1 MVRKF
6 ISNLD
11 LSRPTKRAGPKMQNW
26 SKNVDFNDRDYLQP
40 ESLSE
45 LQELV
50 RVHQKL
56 RARGTAHCFNE
67 IANTSSYAI
76 NLSKMPKT
84 IEVDSTSYSV
94 KVAAGLKYGELAP
107 ILHQQGWALNNL
119 ASLPHISIAGSIST
133 GTHGSG
139 INNKNLANQV
149 LSLDLVTAEGELR
162 HIDHANPAFNAIVV
176 GLGLGGVIYQ
186 YELKIEPTYQIR
198 QVIYPSI
205 PLDVLQRNF
214 DGIMGTAYSVSY
226 FTDWSSDQVGNLWCK
241 FRDNEVIPESV
252 GGCTK
257 AEKKYHPIPSV
268 DPVACTDQL
277 GEPGYWHERLSHF
290 KLEFTPSVGEEI
302 QTEFFV
308 DRKDAAVAIEAVSKL
323 GSEIAPLLWISEL
336 RTVAQDELWLSG
348 AYQRDTL
355 AIHFTWKKLDVI
367 YPVIERVE
375 AALKPFNYRPH
386 WGKVFTADA
395 TYLKN
400 VYPKMGEFQALMQ
413 ALDPGK
419 KFENNF
425 TRKNVG

>member
-1 MVRKF
+1 
-6 ISNLD
+6 
-11 LSRPTKRAGPKMQNW
+11 MQNW
-26 SKNVDFNDRDYLQP
+26 SKNVEFNDRAYLQP
-40 ESLSE
+40 ESLTE

-50 RVHQKL
+50 RNHQKL
-56 RARGTAHCFNE
+56 RVRGTAHCFNE

-84 IEVDSTSYSV
+84 IEVDSASQSV

-107 ILHQQGWALNNL
+107 ILHEQGWALDNL

-139 INNKNLANQV
+139 ITNKNLANQV

-162 HIDHANPAFNAIVV
+162 HIDRAHPAFNAIIV
-176 GLGLGGVIYQ
+176 GLGMGGVVYQ

-198 QVIYPSI
+198 QVIYPDI

-226 FTDWSSDQVGNLWCK
+226 FTDWSSEQVGNLWCK
-241 FRDNEVIPESV
+241 FRDGETIPESV
-252 GGCTK
+252 GGC
-257 AEKKYHPIPSV
+257 AQAVKKYHPIPSV
-268 DPVACTDQL
+268 DAVACTDQL
-277 GEPGYWHERLSHF
+277 CEPGFWHERLSHF
-290 KLEFTPSVGEEI
+290 KLDFTPSVGEEI

-308 DRKDAAVAIEAVSKL
+308 NRKDAAAAIEAVSKI
-323 GSEIAPLLWISEL
+323 GAEITPLLWITEL
-336 RTVAQDELWLSG
+336 RTIAKDELWLSG

-355 AIHFTWKKLDVI
+355 AIHFTWKKLDAI
-367 YPVIERVE
+367 YPVIEKVE
-375 AALKPFNYRPH
+375 AALRAFKYRPH

-395 TYLKN
+395 TYLKS

-419 KFENNF
+419 KFENSF